1 MKETLILE
9 IPVFHPDYKEEGK
22 YGVRNTRG
30 KRLKEVLEKCSEGYC
45 MYCYSRV
52 RVDRKLF
59 AHLEHAI
66 EKTNS
71 PKLAECIPN
80 IGLACPACN
89 QIFKKIGEKKRALP
103 KGIIQQF
110 EEKCEREQREK
121 PCTEPCTALKNL
133 QNEYHKMPES
143 EIILQPIGKS
153 GDETGN
159 ALTVQYDVLKLEFQP
174 ANHTYKY
181 SEKEKKFIETHIRRF
196 RLNDPEYRTRQLY
209 EFIKAVIDN
218 EGRLPQYEYNNL
230 VVEEFYRQISDK
242 TEEEILKICE
252 CIYCSIFL
260 KI

>member
-1 MKETLILE
+1 M
-9 IPVFHPDYKEEGK
+9 
-22 YGVRNTRG
+22 
-30 KRLKEVLEKCSEGYC
+30 
-45 MYCYSRV
+45 
-52 RVDRKLF
+52 
-59 AHLEHAI
+59 
-66 EKTNS
+66 
-71 PKLAECIPN
+71 
-80 IGLACPACN
+80 
-89 QIFKKIGEKKRALP
+89 
-103 KGIIQQF
+103 
-110 EEKCEREQREK
+110 
-121 PCTEPCTALKNL
+121 
-133 QNEYHKMPES
+133 
-143 EIILQPIGKS
+143 
-153 GDETGN
+153 
-159 ALTVQYDVLKLEFQP
+159 EFQP